1 MKECKRRQPGRKQIS
16 QALTQLS
23 EAAQQTVESLRQAG
37 QAVDGLNDV
46 SSGLRANVSRFR
58 LQTRLAS

>member
-1 MKECKRRQPGRKQIS
+1 
-16 QALTQLS
+16 
-23 EAAQQTVESLRQAG
+23 LRQAG